1 MTQTTLII
9 VNAILGTAVTYGVL
23 GLLLIGIGSD
33 RGVRNRE
40 VEKVRRI
47 DRDRLA
53 A

>member
-9 VNAILGTAVTYGVL
+9 VNAILGTAVTYGSL
-23 GLLLIGIGSD
+23 GLRLIGIGSD
-33 RGVRNRE
+33 RGVGNRE

>member
-1 MTQTTLII
+1 MRII
-9 VNAILGTAVTYGVL
+9 Y
-23 GLLLIGIGSD
+23 LLPIHTSCSD